1 MTDPQRTVPF
11 AILRAGFAAFLL
23 YGGPI
28 AGILLVVPAA
38 QIQGLGGF
46 IDAAKQVLT
55 VYGGSVA
62 ADGTV
67 TLTGAGAVLGT
78 LCAAGLII
86 GVLTSGVSWA
96 IGAHRAQA
104 VACAD
109 GAGPAYLGR
118 LSSRHGTP
126 IRVNVLSGLLASVVL
141 VTALN
146 LTGGNSEKYFTAG
159 LALVISTT
167 FISYLLTF
175 PSMLVLRRKLPD
187 APRPFR
193 APFAVLTTVLTT
205 GLVAFTVVVLIW
217 PLELPAAFA
226 GERSQYTL
234 SQVVPL
240 LIVIGV
246 GFLFYALGA
255 PTRALDRE
263 RDFISSSG

>member
-1 MTDPQRTVPF
+1 MSNNDLTLATEETTDPQRTVPF

-46 IDAAKQVLT
+46 IDAAKQVLA

-78 LCAAGLII
+78 LWAAGLII
-86 GVLTSGVSWA
+86 GVLTSGVSWE
-96 IGAHRAQA
+96 IGAQRAQA

-109 GAGPAYLGR
+109 GSGPAYLGR

-167 FISYLLTF
+167 
-175 PSMLVLRRKLPD
+175 
-187 APRPFR
+187 
-193 APFAVLTTVLTT
+193 
-205 GLVAFTVVVLIW
+205 GLVAFTVVVLLW

-226 GERSQYTL
+226 GERLQYTL

-255 PTRALDRE
+255 PTRA